1 MSKRIGPITLDGETA
16 DRITL
21 LNLKEYKSY
30 LTAELTAWR
39 KNPHTDVR
47 DYINSMKKKTKED
60 NPTGVWMNPEDVTG
74 NVQAIAALTLII
86 KHFGVEE

>member
-30 LTAELTAWR
+30 LTKELAAWR
-39 KNPHTDVR
+39 KNPRT
-47 DYINSMKKKTKED
+47 ED
-60 NPTGVWMNPEDVTG
+60 NPDGVWLHPEDVTG
-74 NVQAIAALTLII
+74 NTVTINALNLLI
-86 KHFGVEE
+86 KHFGG

>member
-39 KNPHTDVR
+39 RNPRT
-47 DYINSMKKKTKED
+47 ED

-74 NVQAIAALTLII
+74 NVQAIAALGLII
-86 KHFGVEE
+86 KHFRVEL

>member
-1 MSKRIGPITLDGETA
+1 MSKRIGPITLDAETA

-39 KNPHTDVR
+39 KNPHT
-47 DYINSMKKKTKED
+47 ED
-60 NPTGVWMNPEDVTG
+60 NPTGVWLHPDDVTG
-74 NVQAIAALTLII
+74 NTAAINALSLII
-86 KHFGVEE
+86 KHFGG

>member
-1 MSKRIGPITLDGETA
+1 MNKQIRPITLDGETA

-30 LTAELTAWR
+30 LTKDLATWR
-39 KNPHTDVR
+39 KNPRT
-47 DYINSMKKKTKED
+47 ED
-60 NPTGVWMNPEDVTG
+60 NPEGVWMHPEDVTG
-74 NVQAIAALTLII
+74 NVAAINALGLII

>member
-39 KNPHTDVR
+39 RNPHT
-47 DYINSMKKKTKED
+47 ED
-60 NPTGVWMNPEDVTG
+60 NPTGVYTPVTGVWMNPEDVTG
-74 NVQAIAALTLII
+74 NVQAIAALNARPKPSTIAPRI
-86 KHFGVEE
+86 PDPP

>member
-1 MSKRIGPITLDGETA
+1 MNKQLGPITLDGETA

-30 LTAELTAWR
+30 LTKELATWR
-39 KNPHTDVR
+39 KNPRT
-47 DYINSMKKKTKED
+47 ED
-60 NPTGVWMNPEDVTG
+60 NPEGVWMHPEDVTG
-74 NVQAIAALTLII
+74 KVAVINALGLII